1 MALDELHSSF
11 FVLILLEHELPNEL
25 DRVLRSLLRQ
35 LFKSVDE
42 LGHDVRVQVLANRQ
56 VGVSNFLVDF
66 AFFVFKHWVFSYT
79 RQSRDISMYSKEGDG
94 FRLTLS
100 GHLCSFFQL

>member
-56 VGVSNFLVDF
+56 VGVGNVLVDF
-66 AFFVFKHWVFSYT
+66 AFFVFDHWVFSYT
-79 RQSRDISMYSKEGDG
+79 RQSRDISMRSNGEE
-94 FRLTLS
+94 RLVTLTF